1 MITHIQVPLA
11 FENMEEATI
20 GEWLVEVGQQVRKDQ
35 SLCEMITE
43 KTTFEF
49 PSPVEGVVRLI
60 VLPTK
65 SVAAVGEIICL
76 VGAPE
81 DELPDLEVVKNISV
95 SKSTKSTFN
104 HNAVKSTF
112 AKRNDRIRATPA
124 ARRAARERGV
134 ALEKIAA
141 TFPDKVL
148 TEDDVKSF
156 EEGQ

>member
-1 MITHIQVPLA
+1 MITHIRVPLA

-20 GEWLVEVGQQVRKDQ
+20 GEWLVEVGQQVSKDQ

-76 VGAPE
+76 IGAPE

-95 SKSTKSTFN
+95 STSTKST
-104 HNAVKSTF
+104 
-112 AKRNDRIRATPA
+112 
-124 ARRAARERGV
+124 
-134 ALEKIAA
+134 
-141 TFPDKVL
+141 
-148 TEDDVKSF
+148 
-156 EEGQ
+156 